1 MIKNQKECP
10 KMSQLQERRL
20 LEKNTSAS
28 DKNDAIKCREDFHKK
43 CRRGKCIGLYAKSNA
58 IPSFSHKTPE
68 SIPKTR
74 KNAVV
79 DGLDY

>member
-43 CRRGKCIGLYAKSNA
+43 CRRGKCIGLYDESN
-58 IPSFSHKTPE
+58 IPICSTSNGYNKKKPGF
-68 SIPKTR
+68 
-74 KNAVV
+74 
-79 DGLDY
+79 